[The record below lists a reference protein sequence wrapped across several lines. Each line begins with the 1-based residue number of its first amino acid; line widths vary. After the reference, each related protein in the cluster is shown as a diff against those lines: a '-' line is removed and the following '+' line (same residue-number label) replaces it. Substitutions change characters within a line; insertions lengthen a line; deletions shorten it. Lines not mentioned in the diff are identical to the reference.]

1 MEGLYRIFSYGF
13 FQNAFFASILA
24 SISCGI
30 IGTYIVS
37 RRIVFVGGGITHA
50 SFGGIGIGYF
60 IGINPIIG
68 ALFFSVLS
76 ALGIEYFTKKADL
89 RNDSVIA
96 MLWSLGMAIG
106 IIFLY
111 LSPGYTPNLTTF
123 LFGSIM
129 TIDVIDMFILL
140 GLSAFLI
147 MFFAVFYRLI
157 LFVSF
162 DEQFAQTRKAPVT
175 FINYLMISLVALTV
189 VLNIKIAGII
199 LIMAL
204 LTIPQNA
211 VNLFTRQF
219 NKMIYYSILIGFI
232 GSFSGLIISYFMNIP
247 SGATII
253 FSLFVI
259 YIFLLLYRSFLI
271 RLKRSTKFLK

>member
-1 MEGLYRIFSYGF
+1 MAEIYGIFSYGF
-13 FQNAFFASILA
+13 FQNAFIACILT

-37 RRIVFVGGGITHA
+37 RRVVFVSGGITHA

-60 IGINPIIG
+60 IGINPVLG
-68 ALFFSVLS
+68 ALVFSVLS
-76 ALGIEYFTKKADL
+76 AIGIEYFTKKAAM

-111 LSPGYTPNLTTF
+111 MTPGYVPNLTTF

-129 TIDVIDMFILL
+129 TIDTMELFILL
-140 GLSAFLI
+140 ILSIFLI
-147 MFFAVFYRLI
+147 LFFLIFYRLI

-162 DEQFAQTRKAPVT
+162 DEQFALTRKAPVA

-189 VLNIKIAGII
+189 VLNIKVAGII

-211 VNLFTRQF
+211 ANLFTRQF
-219 NKMIYYSILIGFI
+219 DKIIYYSIIIGFT
-232 GSFSGLIISYFMNIP
+232 GSFTGLLISYFLNIP

-253 FSLFVI
+253 FSLIVI
-259 YIFLLLYRSFLI
+259 YMLLLVVRSI
-271 RLKRSTKFLK
+271 KVSINRTA